1 MTRGM
6 ATIDKAAVCST
17 TCDQDP
23 TLPARED
30 IMKLRETGGRRR
42 RPSIAVWAD
51 PSLLAL
57 SQQKQSQL
65 SSPPESPP
73 SRKLSSSI
81 TYSSITPSTLPSKS
95 RLACLILEEIAVAS
109 RLIHHLEFTS
119 VLQLAATSHAMRSQ
133 LFSSA
138 LLTRV
143 DLESVHKLVTDDVLA
158 TLSGTIGP
166 HVQALSLAHCFHITD
181 TGLIT
186 LLEQC
191 TQLYELNLNSCWL
204 VTDASLLALPASV
217 QRLDLSNCRKI
228 TDRGL
233 YHVVGGLTHLTLSY
247 CKNVTNRAMAFMT
260 SGRQQGEKGT
270 SNSTL
275 EYLNLQRCTTISDAG
290 FENWQHQQMAALR
303 SIDLSDCSF
312 LTDKAIHR
320 LVHAA
325 PRLENVCLSF
335 CCALSESAIEAIA
348 LLPNLAILDL
358 SFCGAAVSDA
368 SISILLAARSNTL
381 QVLNLRGCIRLSA
394 MGLMSGLE
402 HARALRHLN
411 VSQCPGISKQAHS
424 MLLTHG
430 LFTLI

>member
-1 MTRGM
+1 M
-6 ATIDKAAVCST
+6 ASIDKAAVCST

-23 TLPARED
+23 TLPARDD
-30 IMKLRETGGRRR
+30 IMKLRETGSRRR

-57 SQQKQSQL
+57 SQQRQAQL
-65 SSPPESPP
+65 SPPESPSP
-73 SRKLSSSI
+73 PTPARKLSSSSPF
-81 TYSSITPSTLPSKS
+81 TSPSTLPSKS
-95 RLACLILEEIAVAS
+95 RLASMLLEERGLAL
-109 RLIHHLEFTS
+109 RLMHHLEFDS
-119 VLQLAATSHAMRSQ
+119 VLQLAATSHALRSQ
-133 LFSSA
+133 LFSPA

-143 DLESVHKLVTDDVLA
+143 DLESVHKRVTDDVLTA
-158 TLSGTIGP
+158 LSGTIGP
-166 HVQALSLAHCFHITD
+166 HVQSLSLAHCFHITD

-191 TQLYELNLNSCWL
+191 TQLDELNLNSCWL
-204 VTDASLLALPASV
+204 ITDTSLLALPASV
-217 QRLDLSNCRKI
+217 KRLDLSNCRKI

-247 CKNVTNRAMAFMT
+247 CKNVTNRSMALM
-260 SGRQQGEKGT
+260 GEK
-270 SNSTL
+270 SNTRL

-290 FENWQHQQMAALR
+290 FETWQQQQMAALR

-335 CCALSESAIEAIA
+335 CCALSESAVEAIA
-348 LLPNLAILDL
+348 LLPNLSKLDL

-402 HARALRHLN
+402 HARVLRHLN

-430 LFTLI
+430 LFTLV